1 MKNLKFFGLMA
12 ACCLVLATVSC
23 SKDNSGSNNSGGNG
37 GGGSQEG
44 AIASLKGTTWSTA
57 DLMGVGTLTLSFT
70 DKDATLK
77 RVSSGVTTSCTYP
90 YTYSNGTMK
99 TKGKLLNEQEQDI
112 TGTVSGTTMNV
123 SFSASGNYV
132 FGKK

>member
-1 MKNLKFFGLMA
+1 MRYLKLFSLLA
-12 ACCLVLATVSC
+12 ACCLAIATVSC
-23 SKDNSGSNNSGGNG
+23 TKDNSGGD
-37 GGGSQEG
+37 GGSGNQEG
-44 AIASLKGTTWSTA
+44 TLASLKGTTWSTA
-57 DLMGVGTLTLSFT
+57 DLVGIGTLTLSFT

-77 RVSSGVTTSCTYP
+77 RVADGKTTTCTYP

-99 TKGKLLNEQEQDI
+99 TKGKLVSDEEQDI
-112 TGTVSGTTMNV
+112 TGTVSGSSMNV